1 MIIPT
6 HKITDHAESGISIRR
21 LTPDIVMPADRP
33 LQREIKRTNKYEKK
47 EQNIGY
53 SLHYGQPAK
62 LQIVLGLLR
71 GLPQTGIWQGQRGSG
86 DSNFAL

>member
-33 LQREIKRTNKYEKK
+33 LHRDDYF
-47 EQNIGY
+47 
-53 SLHYGQPAK
+53 AFC
-62 LQIVLGLLR
+62 LLTK
-71 GLPQTGIWQGQRGSG
+71 G
-86 DSNFAL
+86 

>member
-33 LQREIKRTNKYEKK
+33 LHRDSTCCLDQKSI
-47 EQNIGY
+47 
-53 SLHYGQPAK
+53 SLYFRK
-62 LQIVLGLLR
+62 LC
-71 GLPQTGIWQGQRGSG
+71 
-86 DSNFAL
+86 

>member
-33 LQREIKRTNKYEKK
+33 LHRDDYFAFCLLLTLLPLWHVAKRWK
-47 EQNIGY
+47 
-53 SLHYGQPAK
+53 
-62 LQIVLGLLR
+62 
-71 GLPQTGIWQGQRGSG
+71 
-86 DSNFAL
+86 ALVNM